1 MRNKLK
7 DVKKGISLLEVMVS
21 LLILSL
27 ILASLLSICNMNYRA
42 SLLRQQ
48 KEKAAR
54 IVYCLQQ
61 EIKYNYSL
69 EEVVANLQA
78 GDLQLKASENFLDNL
93 IYQDVFVMESG
104 PDIEIRLLGENEDS
118 AEINI
123 KIEKSFKGLNI
134 LEEKTFIKDRYMNE
148 SY

>member
-54 IVYCLQQ
+54 SIVYCLQQ

-78 GDLQLKASENFLDNL
+78 R
-93 IYQDVFVMESG
+93 
-104 PDIEIRLLGENEDS
+104 RLCS
-118 AEINI
+118 
-123 KIEKSFKGLNI
+123 
-134 LEEKTFIKDRYMNE
+134 
-148 SY
+148 